1 MVLFPEGEIKTY
13 VCVRSQFF
21 FEVSKFAE
29 KQKMFIFFKY
39 KIIKNV
45 CVKFNSNGP
54 VNILKERIN
63 SNIVRPDKLQLAV
76 VQELQS
82 VYENIQNYVVPT
94 SGNYEKVIPKGLYIY
109 GSVGG
114 GKTMLM
120 DLFYESCEKVG
131 YVNFYKWEPW

>member
-1 MVLFPEGEIKTY
+1 
-13 VCVRSQFF
+13 
-21 FEVSKFAE
+21 
-29 KQKMFIFFKY
+29 MFIFFKY

-45 CVKFNSNGP
+45 YVKFQSNGP

-120 DLFYESCEKVG
+120 DLFYESCKKVG
-131 YVNFYKWEPW
+131 YVNFYKWEPC

>member
-1 MVLFPEGEIKTY
+1 
-13 VCVRSQFF
+13 
-21 FEVSKFAE
+21 
-29 KQKMFIFFKY
+29 MFIFFKF

-45 CVKFNSNGP
+45 FVKFQSNGP

-76 VQELQS
+76 VQDLQS
-82 VYENIQNYVVPT
+82 VYENIQNYVLPT
-94 SGNYEKVIPKGLYIY
+94 SSGNIGKIIPKGLYIY

-120 DLFYESCEKVG
+120 DLFYESCEKVKLG
-131 YVNFYKWEPW
+131 YVNFNRKPG